1 VALPNTEIYMTR
13 KPQPITPESL
23 KLLAYSV
30 KDFCKAVGISPRMF
44 YSLHQRSAGPKITR
58 IGRRTLITVSAAE
71 EWLASNEN
79 RKAA

>member
-1 VALPNTEIYMTR
+1 MNR
-13 KPQPITPESL
+13 KPQAFSPQDL

-30 KDFCKAVGISPRMF
+30 RDFCKAVGISPRMF
-44 YSLHQRSAGPKITR
+44 YSLHQRGAGPKITR